1 MLRRGGAGCPLCPR
15 SALAARDGSGQTVSQ
30 PVTLAESCPQS
41 TVERAS
47 SPTGTPLSFY
57 LSVCLKTQV
66 RCTKCDAAP
75 SRRRGHPGRRSGG
88 GSHMGMRTPKPLCS
102 TPISEPPTDRL
113 LSVYPPHPQGPAL
126 TTSLQVQVHAQQ
138 NCTCAQAPPISSSH
152 SGQKVSPAGLAT
164 AAHPHFSRRL
174 PGLRISR
181 PLPLPPLTL
190 FTIV

>member
-113 LSVYPPHPQGPAL
+113 LSVYPPHPPRSCFDHILAG
-126 TTSLQVQVHAQQ
+126 
-138 NCTCAQAPPISSSH
+138 SSTRTAKLHMRTGASH
-152 SGQKVSPAGLAT
+152 QL
-164 AAHPHFSRRL
+164 
-174 PGLRISR
+174 
-181 PLPLPPLTL
+181 LPLWPESLTCRTGYCRPPPLL
-190 FTIV
+190 